1 MNELDRQ
8 AYDLGWDYATF
19 GVNVPEQASKSFCDG
34 YRAFRHGDNKTTRRP
49 DKFVRKWLQIRFGA
63 LARGKQFS
71 LDVSPEY
78 IDKITPASG
87 KCPIT
92 EVAFTF
98 GTGEP
103 TDWSVDRA
111 NNDRGYVRGNILI
124 MSQVANAAKGNKSL
138 DAIETL
144 ANHDQ
149 STEGLTPSQWARMA
163 QLIEPAFGDSDE
175 GEVNPIQMLFGQPI
189 ALGMPVSPLAG
200 FQVAVSRAAVQYWEP
215 EKQELMSNYLF
226 VMEAFIC
233 RNRSQEKAIR
243 NLLKEVMRRS
253 THLRS
258 YSEIWATKRVQRR
271 LVKFLNTLDRAG
283 IGRLV
288 ELQDLT
294 VGSENTKIV

>member
-1 MNELDRQ
+1 MDELDRQ

-34 YRAFRHGDNKTTRRP
+34 YRAFRHGDNKTTHRP
-49 DKFVRKWLQIRFGA
+49 DEFVRKWLQIRFGA

-98 GTGEP
+98 GNGEP

-111 NNDRGYVRGNILI
+111 NNERGYVRGNILI
-124 MSQVANAAKGNKSL
+124 MSQAANAAKGNKSL
-138 DAIETL
+138 DAIKML
-144 ANHDQ
+144 ASNDQ
-149 STEGLTPSQWARMA
+149 STEGLTPSQWDKMA
-163 QLIEPAFGDSDE
+163 HLIEPAFGDDE
-175 GEVNPIQMLFGQPI
+175 EEVNPIPVLFGQPI
-189 ALGMPVSPLAG
+189 ALGMPVSPLAS
-200 FQVAVSRAAVQYWEP
+200 FQVAVSRAAIEYWDP
-215 EKQELMSNYLF
+215 EKQDLMGNYLY
-226 VMEAFIC
+226 VMEEIIC
-233 RNRSQEKAIR
+233 KNRAQKKSLG
-243 NLLKEVMRRS
+243 NLMKEVMRRS

-258 YSEIWATKRVQRR
+258 YSEIWATQRVQKR
-271 LVKFLNTLDRAG
+271 LIKFLHTLDGPG

-288 ELQDLT
+288 ELQDFT